1 MNQSEQGKVV
11 LLVYSGQADPEWPLE
26 RDLEARIK
34 QAIQSGADGPP
45 EAKPGLPSVLGY
57 KGFRVELPT
66 FAGPGATVSVGAGVV
81 TVAPRDGAPRAWRD
95 RDGLESALLEDAV
108 KNGHGRLLE
117 ELGVALGTTGPRGTG
132 G

>member
-26 RDLEARIK
+26 RDLEARIN
-34 QAIQSGADGPP
+34 QAIKSGTDGPP
-45 EAKPGLPSVLGY
+45 AKPGLPSVLGY

-66 FAGPGATVSVGAGVV
+66 FAGLGATVTVGAGVV
-81 TVAPRDGAPRAWRD
+81 TVAPPDSAPRAWRD
-95 RDGLESALLEDAV
+95 SDGLEPALLEDAV

-117 ELGVALGTTGPRGTG
+117 ELGVALGTTGPTG
-132 G
+132 AGA